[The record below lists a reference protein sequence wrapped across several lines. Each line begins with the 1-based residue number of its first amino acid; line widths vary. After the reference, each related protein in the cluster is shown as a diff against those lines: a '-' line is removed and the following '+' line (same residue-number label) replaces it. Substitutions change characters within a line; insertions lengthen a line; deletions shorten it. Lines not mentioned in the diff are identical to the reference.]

1 MTSFKN
7 KPSANT
13 YINVWDALVM
23 VVVCTYYLTVSK
35 NLLWLQIFM
44 FVLSL
49 IALGLAFVCP
59 ESPKWHIVNG
69 RSSEAIKILNRIAA
83 MNGREER
90 IPSDARFVLDP
101 TNYNDQAVDNAPV
114 LEDFSRS
121 AV

>member
-1 MTSFKN
+1 MKN
-7 KPSANT
+7 KASGNT

-23 VVVCTYYLTVSK
+23 VVVCIYYLTVSK
-35 NLLWLQIFM
+35 NLIWLQIFM
-44 FVLSL
+44 LILSL
-49 IALGLAFVCP
+49 IALGLSFVCP

-101 TNYNDQAVDNAPV
+101 TNYNDQAVGNAPV